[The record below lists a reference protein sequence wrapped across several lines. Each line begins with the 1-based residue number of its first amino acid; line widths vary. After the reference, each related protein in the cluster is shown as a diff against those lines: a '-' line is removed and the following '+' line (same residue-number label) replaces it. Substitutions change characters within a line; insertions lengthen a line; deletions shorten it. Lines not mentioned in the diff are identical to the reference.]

1 MNPDAR
7 RLRPGSK
14 GFDHVKDATGEAIS
28 NKTLNRL
35 SVTYIRDPREIYR
48 KVTRYADN
56 TINYERRTKSGLDP
70 EDIQSRTI
78 HLAIGERCRNIGKLK
93 RIVRRTETGAFDNFG
108 NLGPGCQAKTRFA
121 GNISPNQDIVDLR
134 QQNRHPISPRDDSVS
149 RLVNAEKFDGRHEAV
164 RVAPLMFGETIIP
177 RPGGAEPDRRH

>member
-1 MNPDAR
+1 MVNNSETKIDRKKGLKDQNGEWEDYFERMNPDAR

-56 TINYERRTKSGLDP
+56 TINYERLR
-70 EDIQSRTI
+70 
-78 HLAIGERCRNIGKLK
+78 
-93 RIVRRTETGAFDNFG
+93 
-108 NLGPGCQAKTRFA
+108 NLGLILRTYSPGQFIWRFPNILPQSSGGISFGRSSMAKTMAFRF
-121 GNISPNQDIVDLR
+121 
-134 QQNRHPISPRDDSVS
+134 
-149 RLVNAEKFDGRHEAV
+149 
-164 RVAPLMFGETIIP
+164 
-177 RPGGAEPDRRH
+177 